1 VELVDEKREYTS
13 AVDMWSFGILTACL
27 LTGQP
32 LFPRGRVTQ
41 VSQVEVAA
49 RILGTDDSQVKEK
62 WQQLSPRAEKFLR
75 RLLVVKPED
84 RLTADQALNHS
95 WYTKP
100 PTEATLL
107 EQGYQRIIRFWN
119 KRQSDDTVIENL
131 PKKTF
136 VPQTSQFDQPAPKL
150 RRGKLPDTT
159 MSPYFGLDR
168 HLNPFQKPSSKRK
181 AMIDDLK
188 ESGLHF
194 VNSKEHHKIKTVTNS
209 AARLAGPV
217 RVISVEARDLF
228 RTSNETVDAAQH
240 DSYEISLVPTS
251 LAAPHSEEDF
261 RLILSDPT
269 PSETLPTRAVGLN
282 LAANVTEGHTNKR
295 IRIPSEDAEERR
307 IRDAVAKELP
317 KYCSAKVFR
326 DIVVKKKEELE
337 AMRQKTERFAIR
349 TSSLPAA

>member
-1 VELVDEKREYTS
+1 VELVDEKGEYTS

-32 LFPRGRVTQ
+32 LFPRGQVTQ

-49 RILGTDDSQVKEK
+49 RILGTDDSQVEEK

-100 PTEATLL
+100 PTEAALL
-107 EQGYQRIIRFWN
+107 EQGYQRIIRFWRN
-119 KRQSDDTVIENL
+119 RQSDNAVIENL
-131 PKKTF
+131 PEKTF
-136 VPQTSQFDQPAPKL
+136 VSQTSQFDQPTPKL

-168 HLNPFQKPSSKRK
+168 HLNPFQKASSKRK
-181 AMIDDLK
+181 AVIDDLK

-194 VNSKEHHKIKTVTNS
+194 VNPKEHHKIKTVANT
-209 AARLAGPV
+209 AARLAKTV
-217 RVISVEARDLF
+217 RVMSVEARDLF
-228 RTSNETVDAAQH
+228 RTSDETVDTAQH
-240 DSYEISLVPTS
+240 DNYEISLVPTS

-261 RLILSDPT
+261 RFSLSDPAL
-269 PSETLPTRAVGLN
+269 SETLLTIAVGLN
-282 LAANVTEGHTNKR
+282 LAANVTDGSTNKR
-295 IRIPSEDAEERR
+295 IRNPI
-307 IRDAVAKELP
+307 
-317 KYCSAKVFR
+317 
-326 DIVVKKKEELE
+326 
-337 AMRQKTERFAIR
+337 
-349 TSSLPAA
+349 

>member
-1 VELVDEKREYTS
+1 VELVDENGGYTS

-32 LFPRGRVTQ
+32 LFPRGQVTP

-100 PTEATLL
+100 LTEAALL
-107 EQGYQRIIRFWN
+107 EQGYQRIIRFWR
-119 KRQSDDTVIENL
+119 KRQSDDAVIENL

-136 VPQTSQFDQPAPKL
+136 IPQTSQFDQPAPKL

-168 HLNPFQKPSSKRK
+168 HLNPFQKASSKRK

-194 VNSKEHHKIKTVTNS
+194 VNSKEHHKIRTVANT

-217 RVISVEARDLF
+217 RVMSVEARDLF
-228 RTSNETVDAAQH
+228 LTSDENVDAAQH
-240 DSYEISLVPTS
+240 DSYEISLVPTR
-251 LAAPHSEEDF
+251 LAKPHSENF
-261 RLILSDPT
+261 QLNLSDPA
-269 PSETLPTRAVGLN
+269 PSETLSTIAAGLN
-282 LAANVTEGHTNKR
+282 LAANVTEDHTNKR
-295 IRIPSEDAEERR
+295 TRIPSENPEERR

-326 DIVVKKKEELE
+326 DNVVKKKEELE

-349 TSSLPAA
+349 TSSLPAV

>member
-1 VELVDEKREYTS
+1 VELVDEKGEYTS

-32 LFPRGRVTQ
+32 LFPRGQVTQ

-49 RILGTDDSQVKEK
+49 RILGTDDSQVKER
-62 WQQLSPRAEKFLR
+62 WQQLSPRAEKFLC

-100 PTEATLL
+100 PTEAALL
-107 EQGYQRIIRFWN
+107 EQGYQRIIRFWR

-131 PKKTF
+131 PKETS

-168 HLNPFQKPSSKRK
+168 HLNPFQKASSKRK

-194 VNSKEHHKIKTVTNS
+194 INSKEHHKSKTIANT

-228 RTSNETVDAAQH
+228 RTSDETVDTAQH
-240 DSYEISLVPTS
+240 NNYEISLVSTS

-261 RLILSDPT
+261 RLNLSDPAL
-269 PSETLPTRAVGLN
+269 SETLPTIAVGLN
-282 LAANVTEGHTNKR
+282 LAANVTEGCANKR
-295 IRIPSEDAEERR
+295 IRIPSEDPEER
-307 IRDAVAKELP
+307 IRDGIAKELP

-326 DIVVKKKEELE
+326 DNE
-337 AMRQKTERFAIR
+337 
-349 TSSLPAA
+349 

>member
-1 VELVDEKREYTS
+1 
-13 AVDMWSFGILTACL
+13 
-27 LTGQP
+27 
-32 LFPRGRVTQ
+32 
-41 VSQVEVAA
+41 
-49 RILGTDDSQVKEK
+49 
-62 WQQLSPRAEKFLR
+62 
-75 RLLVVKPED
+75 
-84 RLTADQALNHS
+84 
-95 WYTKP
+95 
-100 PTEATLL
+100 
-107 EQGYQRIIRFWN
+107 
-119 KRQSDDTVIENL
+119 
-131 PKKTF
+131 
-136 VPQTSQFDQPAPKL
+136 
-150 RRGKLPDTT
+150 

-194 VNSKEHHKIKTVTNS
+194 VNSKEHHKIKTITNS